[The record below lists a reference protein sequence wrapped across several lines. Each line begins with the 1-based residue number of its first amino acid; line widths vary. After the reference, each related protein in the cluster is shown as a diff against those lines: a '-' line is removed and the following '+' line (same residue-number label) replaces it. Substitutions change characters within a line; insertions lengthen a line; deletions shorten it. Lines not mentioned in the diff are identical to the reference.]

1 MVQQYITKALFKIME
16 LKEPNPLNI
25 FKSRRLQL
33 PSAFLDFT
41 EVYFTYN
48 LEDAVVQWIEK
59 NCKGRYYVGKGLST
73 SFDTTEVCLK
83 VGFEQPKETS
93 YFIMAC
99 PLLKY
104 K

>member
-1 MVQQYITKALFKIME
+1 MIEF
-16 LKEPNPLNI
+16 KEPNPLTI
-25 FKSRRLQL
+25 FKSRRLQM
-33 PSAFLDFT
+33 PSVFLDFT
-41 EVYFTYN
+41 EIKFTYN

-59 NCKGRYYVGKGLST
+59 NCKGRYYVGKALGT
-73 SFDTTEVCLK
+73 SADNTSKVCLK